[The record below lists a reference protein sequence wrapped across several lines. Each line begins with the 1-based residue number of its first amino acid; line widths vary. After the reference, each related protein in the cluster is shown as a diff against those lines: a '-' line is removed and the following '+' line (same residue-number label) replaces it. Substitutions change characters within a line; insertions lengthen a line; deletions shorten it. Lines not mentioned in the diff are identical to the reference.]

1 MCRIYFYFALHSSDD
16 FFQYKM
22 WLKFDFDFK
31 NPCNKKDTP
40 TLAYKPIYIHQYK
53 QEPNTKYII
62 PKPNRTRPTIQAY
75 YEMRAK
81 QWKLSKRHASLYS
94 LTYKKLTIQKQE
106 NQSIQS
112 HKIKPNS
119 KHSIQHTHTRTP
131 KHITW

>member
-75 YEMRAK
+75 IMKCER
-81 QWKLSKRHASLYS
+81 SN
-94 LTYKKLTIQKQE
+94 E
-106 NQSIQS
+106 N
-112 HKIKPNS
+112 
-119 KHSIQHTHTRTP
+119 
-131 KHITW
+131 